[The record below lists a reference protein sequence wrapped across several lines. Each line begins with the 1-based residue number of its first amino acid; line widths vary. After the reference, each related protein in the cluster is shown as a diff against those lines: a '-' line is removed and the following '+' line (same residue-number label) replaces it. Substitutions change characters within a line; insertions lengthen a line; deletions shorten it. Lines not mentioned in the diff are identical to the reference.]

1 MLTTMLTLIAAAV
14 AAYSAVLKTK
24 HEKLWAER
32 YDKTGQAL
40 VRANLLVR
48 FLQSQAN
55 EYEIHGLTA
64 YEKKVLS
71 ENWPVARYELE
82 RDMVFLQILFK
93 EGDTLEIQDC
103 WFELQKELFWLLE
116 EGSSHD
122 AHLYVAKALPKAEA
136 LEAALIDLGRRR
148 CVESFYEHW
157 RAKFA
162 ARRKVSEAE

>member
-40 VRANLLVR
+40 IRANLIVR
-48 FLQSQAN
+48 FLQSRSN
-55 EYEIHGLTA
+55 EYEVDGLTV
-64 YEKKVLS
+64 YEKKVLA
-71 ENWPVARYELE
+71 ENWPVARHELE
-82 RDMVFLQILFK
+82 RDMVLIQILFN
-93 EGDTLEIQDC
+93 EADSQQVQDC
-103 WFELQKELFWLLE
+103 WFELQKELFGLLE

-136 LEAALIDLGRRR
+136 LETSLIELGRRR
-148 CVESFYEHW
+148 CVEPFFQQWWTVFAEW
-157 RAKFA
+157 RDVRSK
-162 ARRKVSEAE
+162 K